1 MVQCNV
7 IESTLNSGID
17 IPGHR
22 STDGRSSV
30 NEKGPCMGRDFE
42 KVLNWEGGSGILK
55 IPGGI
60 PKLGGWKITGGMDDW
75 S

>member
-1 MVQCNV
+1 
-7 IESTLNSGID
+7 
-17 IPGHR
+17 
-22 STDGRSSV
+22 
-30 NEKGPCMGRDFE
+30 MGRDFE

-60 PKLGGWKITGGMDDW
+60 PKLGGWKITGGMNDW